1 MHHLTL
7 AATEEKSLLLKLEGQ
22 MKILW
27 GVKEK
32 KREKIEEW
40 QLVRQDNKK

>member
-7 AATEEKSLLLKLEGQ
+7 AAPEGKSQLLKLEGQ

-27 GVKEK
+27 GVKKKK
-32 KREKIEEW
+32 KRERRMAGRE
-40 QLVRQDNKK
+40 VR

>member
-7 AATEEKSLLLKLEGQ
+7 AATEGKLQLLKLEGQ

-27 GVKEK
+27 RVKK
-32 KREKIEEW
+32 KRERRMADSE
-40 QLVRQDNKK
+40 VR

>member
-7 AATEEKSLLLKLEGQ
+7 AATEGKSQLLKLEGQ

-27 GVKEK
+27 GVKK
-32 KREKIEEW
+32 KKKEREEW
-40 QLVRQDNKK
+40 QVGR